1 MRIQSRVMTTEPQV
15 IVGGAYSNGL
25 KAAEV
30 VPQSL

>member
-15 IVGGAYSNGL
+15 IVGGAYSSGVQ
-25 KAAEV
+25 AAEA